1 MADAASWEV
10 AVGFGGVAATVGIK
24 VLWLV
29 SDSCSRARLG
39 ALTAEYVRLRAWLR
53 ALESL

>member
-29 SDSCSRARLG
+29 SDGCSRARLG
-39 ALTAEYVRLRAWLR
+39 ALTAEYVRVRAWLR